1 MSINLSLRTRPQ
13 PGVAIPELYRS
24 VMGRFPL
31 KTGGFPRQCDHWL
44 GMTPLFRQPDIMEIM
59 LQGIENRIRIEFVE
73 SDVPNTKMICC
84 FRFRDDTK
92 EAKLMTDKELHR
104 LSRKELLEML
114 LAQTQ
119 ENEKLKE
126 ELRRAQRQL
135 SDRRLLQENA
145 GSMAEAAMRLNA
157 VFEAAD
163 RAAQQY
169 LENVRLSA
177 EERTGTK

>member
-1 MSINLSLRTRPQ
+1 
-13 PGVAIPELYRS
+13 
-24 VMGRFPL
+24 
-31 KTGGFPRQCDHWL
+31 
-44 GMTPLFRQPDIMEIM
+44 
-59 LQGIENRIRIEFVE
+59 
-73 SDVPNTKMICC
+73 
-84 FRFRDDTK
+84 
-92 EAKLMTDKELHR
+92 MTDKELHR

-114 LAQTQ
+114 LAQIQ
-119 ENEKLKE
+119 ANEKLKE
-126 ELRRAQRQL
+126 ELRRAERQL

>member
-1 MSINLSLRTRPQ
+1 
-13 PGVAIPELYRS
+13 
-24 VMGRFPL
+24 
-31 KTGGFPRQCDHWL
+31 
-44 GMTPLFRQPDIMEIM
+44 
-59 LQGIENRIRIEFVE
+59 
-73 SDVPNTKMICC
+73 
-84 FRFRDDTK
+84 
-92 EAKLMTDKELHR
+92 MTDKELHR

>member
-1 MSINLSLRTRPQ
+1 
-13 PGVAIPELYRS
+13 
-24 VMGRFPL
+24 
-31 KTGGFPRQCDHWL
+31 
-44 GMTPLFRQPDIMEIM
+44 
-59 LQGIENRIRIEFVE
+59 
-73 SDVPNTKMICC
+73 
-84 FRFRDDTK
+84 
-92 EAKLMTDKELHR
+92 
-104 LSRKELLEML
+104 ML
-114 LAQTQ
+114 LAQIQ

-126 ELRRAQRQL
+126 ELRRAERQL

>member
-1 MSINLSLRTRPQ
+1 
-13 PGVAIPELYRS
+13 
-24 VMGRFPL
+24 
-31 KTGGFPRQCDHWL
+31 
-44 GMTPLFRQPDIMEIM
+44 
-59 LQGIENRIRIEFVE
+59 
-73 SDVPNTKMICC
+73 
-84 FRFRDDTK
+84 
-92 EAKLMTDKELHR
+92 MTDKELHR

-114 LAQTQ
+114 LAQIQ

-126 ELRRAQRQL
+126 ELRRSERQL

-169 LENVRLSA
+169 LENVRRLA
-177 EERTGTK
+177 EENTGAK

>member
-1 MSINLSLRTRPQ
+1 
-13 PGVAIPELYRS
+13 
-24 VMGRFPL
+24 
-31 KTGGFPRQCDHWL
+31 
-44 GMTPLFRQPDIMEIM
+44 
-59 LQGIENRIRIEFVE
+59 
-73 SDVPNTKMICC
+73 
-84 FRFRDDTK
+84 
-92 EAKLMTDKELHR
+92 
-104 LSRKELLEML
+104 ML

-126 ELRRAQRQL
+126 ELRCAQRQL

>member
-1 MSINLSLRTRPQ
+1 
-13 PGVAIPELYRS
+13 
-24 VMGRFPL
+24 
-31 KTGGFPRQCDHWL
+31 
-44 GMTPLFRQPDIMEIM
+44 
-59 LQGIENRIRIEFVE
+59 
-73 SDVPNTKMICC
+73 
-84 FRFRDDTK
+84 
-92 EAKLMTDKELHR
+92 MTDKELHR

-114 LAQTQ
+114 LAQIQ
-119 ENEKLKE
+119 ENEKLTE
-126 ELRRAQRQL
+126 ELRRAERQL

>member
-1 MSINLSLRTRPQ
+1 
-13 PGVAIPELYRS
+13 
-24 VMGRFPL
+24 
-31 KTGGFPRQCDHWL
+31 
-44 GMTPLFRQPDIMEIM
+44 
-59 LQGIENRIRIEFVE
+59 
-73 SDVPNTKMICC
+73 
-84 FRFRDDTK
+84 
-92 EAKLMTDKELHR
+92 MTDKELHR
-104 LSRKELLEML
+104 LSRKDLLEML

>member
-1 MSINLSLRTRPQ
+1 
-13 PGVAIPELYRS
+13 
-24 VMGRFPL
+24 
-31 KTGGFPRQCDHWL
+31 
-44 GMTPLFRQPDIMEIM
+44 
-59 LQGIENRIRIEFVE
+59 
-73 SDVPNTKMICC
+73 
-84 FRFRDDTK
+84 
-92 EAKLMTDKELHR
+92 MTDKELHR

-114 LAQTQ
+114 LAQIQ
-119 ENEKLKE
+119 ENEKLKD
-126 ELRRAQRQL
+126 ELRRAERQL

>member
-1 MSINLSLRTRPQ
+1 
-13 PGVAIPELYRS
+13 
-24 VMGRFPL
+24 
-31 KTGGFPRQCDHWL
+31 
-44 GMTPLFRQPDIMEIM
+44 
-59 LQGIENRIRIEFVE
+59 
-73 SDVPNTKMICC
+73 
-84 FRFRDDTK
+84 
-92 EAKLMTDKELHR
+92 MTDKELHK

>member
-1 MSINLSLRTRPQ
+1 
-13 PGVAIPELYRS
+13 
-24 VMGRFPL
+24 
-31 KTGGFPRQCDHWL
+31 
-44 GMTPLFRQPDIMEIM
+44 
-59 LQGIENRIRIEFVE
+59 
-73 SDVPNTKMICC
+73 MISC

-126 ELRRAQRQL
+126 ELRRAERQL

-169 LENVRLSA
+169 LENVRRLA

>member
-1 MSINLSLRTRPQ
+1 
-13 PGVAIPELYRS
+13 
-24 VMGRFPL
+24 
-31 KTGGFPRQCDHWL
+31 
-44 GMTPLFRQPDIMEIM
+44 
-59 LQGIENRIRIEFVE
+59 
-73 SDVPNTKMICC
+73 
-84 FRFRDDTK
+84 
-92 EAKLMTDKELHR
+92 MTDKELHR

-114 LAQTQ
+114 LAQIQ

>member
-1 MSINLSLRTRPQ
+1 
-13 PGVAIPELYRS
+13 
-24 VMGRFPL
+24 
-31 KTGGFPRQCDHWL
+31 
-44 GMTPLFRQPDIMEIM
+44 
-59 LQGIENRIRIEFVE
+59 
-73 SDVPNTKMICC
+73 
-84 FRFRDDTK
+84 
-92 EAKLMTDKELHR
+92 MTDKELHR

-114 LAQTQ
+114 LAQIQ

-126 ELRRAQRQL
+126 ELRRAERQL
-135 SDRRLLQENA
+135 SDRRLLQENV

>member
-1 MSINLSLRTRPQ
+1 M
-13 PGVAIPELYRS
+13 
-24 VMGRFPL
+24 
-31 KTGGFPRQCDHWL
+31 K
-44 GMTPLFRQPDIMEIM
+44 
-59 LQGIENRIRIEFVE
+59 
-73 SDVPNTKMICC
+73 
-84 FRFRDDTK
+84 
-92 EAKLMTDKELHR
+92 DKELHR

>member
-1 MSINLSLRTRPQ
+1 
-13 PGVAIPELYRS
+13 
-24 VMGRFPL
+24 
-31 KTGGFPRQCDHWL
+31 
-44 GMTPLFRQPDIMEIM
+44 
-59 LQGIENRIRIEFVE
+59 
-73 SDVPNTKMICC
+73 
-84 FRFRDDTK
+84 
-92 EAKLMTDKELHR
+92 MTDKELHR

-126 ELRRAQRQL
+126 ELRRAERQL

-145 GSMAEAAMRLNA
+145 GSMAEAAMLLNA

>member
-1 MSINLSLRTRPQ
+1 
-13 PGVAIPELYRS
+13 
-24 VMGRFPL
+24 
-31 KTGGFPRQCDHWL
+31 
-44 GMTPLFRQPDIMEIM
+44 
-59 LQGIENRIRIEFVE
+59 
-73 SDVPNTKMICC
+73 
-84 FRFRDDTK
+84 
-92 EAKLMTDKELHR
+92 MTDKELHR

-126 ELRRAQRQL
+126 ELRCAQRQL

>member
-1 MSINLSLRTRPQ
+1 
-13 PGVAIPELYRS
+13 
-24 VMGRFPL
+24 
-31 KTGGFPRQCDHWL
+31 
-44 GMTPLFRQPDIMEIM
+44 
-59 LQGIENRIRIEFVE
+59 
-73 SDVPNTKMICC
+73 
-84 FRFRDDTK
+84 
-92 EAKLMTDKELHR
+92 MTDKELHR

-135 SDRRLLQENA
+135 SDRRLLQENV

>member
-1 MSINLSLRTRPQ
+1 
-13 PGVAIPELYRS
+13 
-24 VMGRFPL
+24 
-31 KTGGFPRQCDHWL
+31 
-44 GMTPLFRQPDIMEIM
+44 
-59 LQGIENRIRIEFVE
+59 
-73 SDVPNTKMICC
+73 
-84 FRFRDDTK
+84 
-92 EAKLMTDKELHR
+92 MTDKELHK

-114 LAQTQ
+114 LAQIQ

-126 ELRRAQRQL
+126 ELRRAERQL

>member
-1 MSINLSLRTRPQ
+1 
-13 PGVAIPELYRS
+13 
-24 VMGRFPL
+24 
-31 KTGGFPRQCDHWL
+31 
-44 GMTPLFRQPDIMEIM
+44 
-59 LQGIENRIRIEFVE
+59 
-73 SDVPNTKMICC
+73 
-84 FRFRDDTK
+84 
-92 EAKLMTDKELHR
+92 MTD
-104 LSRKELLEML
+104 KELLEML
-114 LAQTQ
+114 LALAQ

-169 LENVRLSA
+169 LENVRRLT
-177 EERTGTK
+177 EENTGAK

>member
-1 MSINLSLRTRPQ
+1 
-13 PGVAIPELYRS
+13 
-24 VMGRFPL
+24 
-31 KTGGFPRQCDHWL
+31 
-44 GMTPLFRQPDIMEIM
+44 
-59 LQGIENRIRIEFVE
+59 
-73 SDVPNTKMICC
+73 
-84 FRFRDDTK
+84 
-92 EAKLMTDKELHR
+92 MTDKELHR

-126 ELRRAQRQL
+126 ELRRAERQL

>member
-1 MSINLSLRTRPQ
+1 
-13 PGVAIPELYRS
+13 
-24 VMGRFPL
+24 
-31 KTGGFPRQCDHWL
+31 
-44 GMTPLFRQPDIMEIM
+44 
-59 LQGIENRIRIEFVE
+59 
-73 SDVPNTKMICC
+73 
-84 FRFRDDTK
+84 
-92 EAKLMTDKELHR
+92 MTDKELHR

-114 LAQTQ
+114 LAQIQ

-126 ELRRAQRQL
+126 ELRRAERQL
-135 SDRRLLQENA
+135 SDRQLLQENA

>member
-1 MSINLSLRTRPQ
+1 
-13 PGVAIPELYRS
+13 
-24 VMGRFPL
+24 
-31 KTGGFPRQCDHWL
+31 
-44 GMTPLFRQPDIMEIM
+44 
-59 LQGIENRIRIEFVE
+59 
-73 SDVPNTKMICC
+73 
-84 FRFRDDTK
+84 
-92 EAKLMTDKELHR
+92 MTDKELHK

-126 ELRRAQRQL
+126 ELRRAERQL

>member
-1 MSINLSLRTRPQ
+1 
-13 PGVAIPELYRS
+13 
-24 VMGRFPL
+24 
-31 KTGGFPRQCDHWL
+31 
-44 GMTPLFRQPDIMEIM
+44 
-59 LQGIENRIRIEFVE
+59 
-73 SDVPNTKMICC
+73 
-84 FRFRDDTK
+84 
-92 EAKLMTDKELHR
+92 MTDKELHR

-114 LAQTQ
+114 LAQIQ

-126 ELRRAQRQL
+126 ELCRAERQL

>member
-1 MSINLSLRTRPQ
+1 
-13 PGVAIPELYRS
+13 
-24 VMGRFPL
+24 
-31 KTGGFPRQCDHWL
+31 
-44 GMTPLFRQPDIMEIM
+44 
-59 LQGIENRIRIEFVE
+59 
-73 SDVPNTKMICC
+73 
-84 FRFRDDTK
+84 
-92 EAKLMTDKELHR
+92 MTDKELHR

-114 LAQTQ
+114 LAQIQ

-126 ELRRAQRQL
+126 ELRRAERQL

>member
-1 MSINLSLRTRPQ
+1 
-13 PGVAIPELYRS
+13 
-24 VMGRFPL
+24 
-31 KTGGFPRQCDHWL
+31 
-44 GMTPLFRQPDIMEIM
+44 
-59 LQGIENRIRIEFVE
+59 
-73 SDVPNTKMICC
+73 
-84 FRFRDDTK
+84 
-92 EAKLMTDKELHR
+92 MTDKELHR

-114 LAQTQ
+114 LAQIQ

-169 LENVRLSA
+169 LETVRRSA